1 MMKLKLSSK
10 AQTLKDLK
18 EVITSATVLP
28 LIKFKALEYK
38 SQKEY
43 ILNQCFDIFNTKL
56 IVRSSSQNEDNLEYS
71 NAGRFE
77 SVLNVKLEKD
87 EINQAILKVIKSYEN
102 TCTNDEVFIQP
113 MLENISMSGV
123 VFTADMDTLS
133 PYYIINYDISG
144 TTTNVTSGI
153 SNDLKTFIS
162 YKDYKHIEDKKLELL
177 LKASKECEDIFDNNF
192 LDIEFAISQDTL
204 YILQVRAI
212 VINDKK
218 DISTIDLKD
227 SLQKIYR
234 KIQRLNVQHPKLL
247 GKKSIFG
254 VMPDW
259 NPAEIIGVKPKRLAL
274 SLYKELITDEIWAYQ
289 RDNYGY
295 RNLRSFPLLVSFLG
309 VPFIDVRV
317 SFNSFIPEDLNDDIA
332 SKLVDYYIDEL
343 SNNITYH
350 DKVEFKIVYSC
361 YFFGISNKL
370 AILENNDFN
379 KDEIKQIKV
388 SLLELTNKAINIEDG
403 LYKQDIL
410 KIQILKVNYEKII
423 NSSLSLID
431 KIYWLNEDCKR
442 YGTLPFAGVARA
454 AFIAVQF
461 LNSLVE
467 EKVLT
472 SKEYDSF
479 LNSLNTVSKQLNKDK
494 SCMSKDEFIKLYGHL
509 RPGTYDINS
518 KRYDED
524 YGKYFSSMN
533 NNVKSENFKFS
544 LQQKQ
549 KIQQLLYYNG
559 LTLEVEDF
567 ILFLKEAIEGREYLK
582 FIFTKSLSKMLQYIE
597 ELGIKY
603 AISRE
608 DIAYLDIQIILNL
621 YSTLDHRDVKDILN
635 NDIVKNKL
643 FYQYTKAIK
652 LPSLILDENDIY
664 KFYLE
669 KNEPNFITLK
679 NVQSKIVNSNNL
691 INSNLKD
698 KIICIESAD
707 PGYDYLFTK
716 DISGLITCYGGA
728 NSHMAIRCAE
738 LGIPAVIGCGENDF
752 SLYEK
757 ANILSIDSLNKQV
770 KILS

>member
-1 MMKLKLSSK
+1 MKLKLSSK